1 MHPAASVCR
10 RTALP
15 RWRYEA
21 MTTHVGIVGV
31 GQTHHARRRTD
42 VSQAGLVR
50 EAVDRALNDAKLT
63 IDDIDSIVVAT
74 GPVLFAAVN
83 QPEKWVVDAIG
94 GSLKP
99 VVRVTSGGGTGL
111 VGALAAYY
119 QIAGGLADRVLVVGY
134 DKLSE
139 GALQYSIS
147 TLYDPFWGREFAVGI
162 MGFSAA
168 YWRARMD
175 LLGHT
180 EEAAAMVA
188 VKNRRNAM
196 RNPYALVKKE
206 VTVEEVLSSKPL
218 AWPIKLL
225 DVPPISDGAA
235 AIVLSS
241 ERMAAKSTDR
251 PAWIRGMGYFCEADN
266 APSRSMLLSEPL
278 AIAARRIYRAA
289 GITNPRRQFDVVE
302 VQEPYTCF
310 ELSYYESLGLC
321 APGQAAALIS
331 SGATQ
336 LDGDIPVNPSGGCA
350 GANRI
355 GAAGLVRVIEAAAQ
369 VMGKA
374 AGNQIRGAKLAL
386 AQSGGGWANLRGI
399 AVLSA

>member
-1 MHPAASVCR
+1 MGH
-10 RTALP
+10 
-15 RWRYEA
+15 
-21 MTTHVGIVGV
+21 HVGIVGV

-50 EAVDRALNDAKLT
+50 EAVNRALADAKLT
-63 IDDIDSIVVAT
+63 IDDIDSVVVAS

-83 QPEKWVVDAIG
+83 QPEKWVADAIG
-94 GSLKP
+94 AQLKP
-99 VVRVTSGGGTGL
+99 VMRVTSGGGAGFA
-111 VGALAAYY
+111 GALAGYY
-119 QIAGGLADRVLVVGY
+119 QVASGFAERTLVVAY

-175 LLGHT
+175 VLGHT

-188 VKNRRNAM
+188 VKNRHNAM
-196 RNPYALVKKE
+196 TNPYAHVKKE
-206 VTVEEVLSSKPL
+206 VTIEEVLASKPL

-235 AIVLSS
+235 AVVLANEKVAS
-241 ERMAAKSTDR
+241 KSTDR
-251 PAWIRGMGYFCEADN
+251 PAWIRGIAYCCEADN
-266 APSRSMLLSEPL
+266 APERSLLLSEPL
-278 AIAARRIYRAA
+278 AIAARQVYRAA

-310 ELSYYESLGLC
+310 ELNYYESLGLC
-321 APGQAAALIS
+321 PPGGAAELIA

-336 LDGDIPVNPSGGCA
+336 LEGDIPVNPSGGCL
-350 GANRI
+350 GANPI
-355 GAAGLVRVIEAAAQ
+355 GAAGLIRLIEGATQ
-369 VMGKA
+369 VMGRSEN
-374 AGNQIRGAKLAL
+374 NQIKDAKLAL
-386 AQSGGGWANLRGI
+386 VQSGGGWANLRGC
-399 AVLSA
+399 AVLGA

>member
-1 MHPAASVCR
+1 MAR
-10 RTALP
+10 
-15 RWRYEA
+15 
-21 MTTHVGIVGV
+21 HVGIVGV
-31 GQTHHARRRTD
+31 GQTHHSRRRTD

-50 EAVDRALNDAKLT
+50 EAADRALADARLT
-63 IDDIDSIVVAT
+63 MDEIDSVVVAT

-83 QPEKWVVDAIG
+83 QPEKWVADAIG
-94 GSLKP
+94 ATFKP
-99 VVRVTSGGGTGL
+99 LVRVTSGGGTGL
-111 VGALAAYY
+111 AGALAAYY
-119 QIAGGLADRVLVVGY
+119 QIAGGFAERVLVVAY

-175 LLGHT
+175 VLGHT
-180 EEAAAMVA
+180 EEAAARVA

-196 RNPYALVKKE
+196 KNPYAHVKKE
-206 VTVEEVLSSKPL
+206 VTVEQVLESKPL
-218 AWPIKLL
+218 AWPIKAL

-241 ERMAAKSTDR
+241 EKLAAQSTDR
-251 PAWIRGMGYFCEADN
+251 PAWIHGMGYFCEADN
-266 APSRSMLLSEPL
+266 APSRSLLVSEPL
-278 AIAARRIYRAA
+278 ALAARRIYRSA

-321 APGQAAALIS
+321 APGEAAELIR
-331 SGATQ
+331 SGATSVE
-336 LDGDIPVNPSGGCA
+336 GDIPVNPSGGCA
-350 GANRI
+350 GANPI
-355 GAAGLVRVIEAAAQ
+355 GAAGLIRVIEAAAQ

-374 AGNQIRGAKLAL
+374 QGIQIPNAKLAL
-386 AQSGGGWANLRGI
+386 AQSGGGWANLRGL
-399 AVLSA
+399 AVLGA

>member
-1 MHPAASVCR
+1 MGR
-10 RTALP
+10 
-15 RWRYEA
+15 
-21 MTTHVGIVGV
+21 HVAIVGV
-31 GQTHHARRRTD
+31 GQTHHSRRRTD

-50 EAVDRALNDAKLT
+50 EAVDRALKDAKLS
-63 IDDIDSIVVAT
+63 IEDIDSVVVAS

-94 GSLKP
+94 ASLKP
-99 VVRVTSGGGTGL
+99 LVRITSGGGTGL
-111 VGALAAYY
+111 AGALAGYY
-119 QIAGGLADRVLVVGY
+119 QIAGGFAERVLVVAY

-175 LLGHT
+175 VLGHS

-196 RNPYALVKKE
+196 KNPYAHVKKE
-206 VTVEEVLSSKPL
+206 VTVEDVLNSKPL
-218 AWPIKLL
+218 AWPIKTL

-241 ERMAAKSTDR
+241 ERLAAKSTDR
-251 PAWIRGMGYFCEADN
+251 PAWIHGMGYFCEADN
-266 APSRSMLLSEPL
+266 AALRSLLVSEPL
-278 AIAARRIYRAA
+278 AIAARRVYRSA

-321 APGQAAALIS
+321 APGEAAELIR

-336 LDGDIPVNPSGGCA
+336 VEGDIPVNPSGGCA
-350 GANRI
+350 GANPI
-355 GAAGLVRVIEAAAQ
+355 GAAGLIRLIEAAAQ
-369 VMGKA
+369 VMGKS
-374 AGNQIRGAKLAL
+374 AGIQIPNAKLAL
-386 AQSGGGWANLRGI
+386 VQSGGGWANLRGV
-399 AVLSA
+399 AVVGA